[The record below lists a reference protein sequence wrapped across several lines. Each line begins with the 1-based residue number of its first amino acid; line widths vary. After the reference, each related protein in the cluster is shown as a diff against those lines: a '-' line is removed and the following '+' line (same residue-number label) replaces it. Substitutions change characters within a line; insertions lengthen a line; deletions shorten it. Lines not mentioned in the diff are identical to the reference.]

1 MTQQQGGMRR
11 RRPLGVTIL
20 AILTIL
26 FGIFA
31 VIGGIAIMGISVVGG
46 LFGTTFP
53 AAQAFLYGGLAFALG
68 IVALIGGAGLWGLK
82 RWAWWLVII
91 IGVIQII
98 YYGIFGNYI
107 TVALWAIIVIYL
119 IAVRK
124 AFMGA
129 PRPMMP

>member
-1 MTQQQGGMRR
+1 MGMRR
-11 RRPLGVTIL
+11 RRPVGVTIL

-26 FGIFA
+26 FGILV
-31 VIGGIAIMGISVVGG
+31 VIGGIAVMGIAVVGG
-46 LFGTTFP
+46 IFGTAFP
-53 AAQAFLYGGLAFALG
+53 AAQAFLYGGLAVALG
-68 IVALIGGAGLWGLK
+68 IVALIGGAGLWGVK

-98 YYGIFGNYI
+98 YYGIFADYI
-107 TVALWAIIVIYL
+107 TVALWAIVVIYL

-129 PRPMMP
+129 PQPMMP